1 MRMTNTVQNRELR
14 LEAIKKW
21 MRKDHRLEA
30 LIAIR
35 CRQHSDDQERQVK
48 QLYFYRV

>member
-1 MRMTNTVQNRELR
+1 MQNRELR
-14 LEAIKKW
+14 LETIKKW

-35 CRQHSDDQERQVK
+35 RRQYVDDNERQVK
-48 QLYFYRV
+48 Y